1 MLVRHLKSDSTF
13 AFSTEATM
21 SHHLDPLVSRKLQQF
36 QGRRRRLIIARGLSA
51 GLLAFILG
59 MAAVALIDWYWLL
72 ADSTRW
78 YMSIAV
84 YVGVVVA
91 VWLTGLR
98 RLIHLPAREEIA
110 EQMELTEPELRE
122 NLLSAVELS
131 ADDPSAI
138 HDSPVFR
145 NLVQGKVAELM
156 TQVRVPNLLPFR
168 LVASWVV
175 AALVVV
181 GLVGWLLNSGDQRIQ
196 QLAIRAVLPGA
207 NIARVSRI
215 HVKVLEPTPHSLI
228 LAEDETVA
236 VVVDVTGGNFDD
248 VTLET
253 STPTQGT
260 VRHIMRG
267 MTGSEFAANIL
278 VGEESVEY
286 RILAGDAITQ
296 RFRIESRARPHV
308 LAFHKTYRFP
318 EYAQLEDETVTE
330 PHGDLLVLEGTE
342 SKLILELDQEV
353 SSAELRIAPSD
364 SDEVQVVTLERVTD
378 QKKSAGA
385 VQWMAQVPVSAA
397 GIYKVHLVSKET
409 EFENIFSP
417 KYEIRP
423 LPDLIPKAGFVNQQ
437 EPTLLLPPNDIL
449 ALQGM
454 AEDDLPVVSL
464 EQQISVNGREWQ
476 SVSLDAQPSD
486 ESGGR
491 RVAAAWDWDLLGYKL
506 KTGDQVLTKLVATD
520 RKGNI
525 GESIPLRVVVAAPD
539 FDPERHTVMEFKA
552 QLYDELKSFADLM
565 DEQKTLALA
574 AIERIQQP
582 DRTEEKDSDDR
593 TIILELAN
601 TQRERATILVE
612 QIKQVER
619 AMPAGADAYDLD
631 LTGRVIARIQREHS
645 HMAAFLLK
653 AMQHIDEK
661 GRKEDLV
668 RLGRVFNR
676 VADDAGTTAKHYQL
690 LMSHNFLAGIAAD
703 LDALLQ
709 QQRQVVDSP
718 TQTWTRLLRQE
729 SLVINQLQLLN
740 RVIGRQRDR
749 LPLSLRDQMRILVT
763 WTDSQR
769 LRLQDATESE
779 EKLAEL
785 RRLSQDF
792 LRQLQTKQK
801 IDVVEG
807 SLPGRIVSVRR
818 DFLNRSG
825 GLYVPINEVG
835 QATRQENRLAAL
847 ATASADSEE
856 GRQLLD
862 KAERFVAEVDLQHR
876 WSIDQ
881 LRSRRELTQSRRDAD
896 AQYAADAGLTHRA
909 VTSLLHQHRKTPPQE
924 STIPDH
930 LLEVAPAYRT
940 LEAGHDLIIARD
952 ALNVLLN
959 LERWGSQNFTS
970 HIEQPRQWDVVQH
983 ALEVASQRLQQA
995 GVERSH
1001 YENLNQVR
1009 SSEPAR
1015 EAGRKISERRSRRDA
1030 MIGAGHELVEL
1041 RDKLAVVVKDVQPVM
1056 AEARAIIAR
1065 YAPTIPEMAR
1075 QAAEDLRELEQETT
1089 DTADVAEQTEVP
1101 ETTQQL
1107 AELQQQQAAI
1117 NAQIEDLFSALVE
1130 DANSQDVLDEDQ
1142 RERARDAD
1150 DSVEMIQEPAE
1161 KMNRALEQASQNE
1174 VGAEQA
1180 QDLAQAA
1187 ELQEQTAQALELVA
1201 EHFGR
1206 LDEGMDIA
1214 DSRAEL
1220 RQTENEL
1227 GIAREMEQ
1235 RFEGAK
1241 QIGEMANQD
1250 GEQLMSELEAEL
1262 QRNPAMQQALSEI
1275 AQNTLQEARN
1285 ALEYAAKDDENVQR
1299 ANEKSDASFQLKKR
1313 ELAEDLRKMGAEAAR
1328 LSRELV
1334 AQANQAAA
1342 QGKTPEAQKKL
1353 AESQQKLNAAAQQ
1366 ANTAREEQLLSDLT
1380 QTAQE
1385 AQSALN
1391 EAAETLKQAQQ
1402 QTAAGK
1408 DTEIHADEKARAG
1421 QQKAL
1426 ELRRKKFQDQQK
1438 KTVAQLA
1445 KQASDAKRRADQTAK
1460 NAENQ
1465 LNAAKRR
1472 VDQSQKQLNQ
1482 KPEDGGRKAALAKEQ
1497 QRQAAEQQKVALAKR
1512 AQERA
1517 EQNVQRAKQQVD
1529 EVNRRDMTPLKKSN
1543 PATQLADQYAAEAMK
1558 SVEQLQEQAQAL
1570 ADATKFENELTPP
1583 QTQLAAA
1590 NERQGQVTVDVQQ
1603 AADDVAR
1610 AARHERRLKNMA
1622 AAEPLQQAAQNIQQV
1637 ARNESTAAEQQLET
1651 AITEA
1656 QRATDAEQS
1665 NAESSP
1671 PPAGTPPRG
1680 TPPNAEAI
1688 KAQTALATAE
1698 NAITQQANELTG
1710 VLEPL
1715 LAANEESGIP
1725 QTGDAGDPA
1734 GAPPAGA
1741 AQGQP
1746 PTASGDAGS
1755 PSPPSGQGA
1764 SPANE
1769 NPPPSFTAEEL
1780 ARGQQLAQTLDE
1792 LDRQANA
1799 DGKQPAQP
1807 QTVQPERT
1815 PSGLDSLAQAA
1826 QAQQSAAAVAR
1837 AQAQQ
1842 QASQAL
1848 AQGTQSEGD
1857 PALTGP
1863 MDDFEVAAV
1872 NRSEKA
1878 NWGKLRS
1885 KSAQDLT
1892 NGRTEAVSNEYRKS
1906 VEAYFRVLAERA
1918 KKK

>member
-1 MLVRHLKSDSTF
+1 
-13 AFSTEATM
+13 M

-36 QGRRRRLIIARGLSA
+36 QGRRRRLIFARGLSA
-51 GLLAFILG
+51 GLLTFVLG

-84 YVGVVVA
+84 YVGAVLA

-98 RLIHLPAREEIA
+98 GLLRRPAREEIA

-122 NLLSAVELS
+122 NLLSAVEL
-131 ADDPSAI
+131 ATDDPSAI

-145 NLVQGKVAELM
+145 NLVQGKVAEQM
-156 TQVRVPNLLPFR
+156 TRVRVPNLLPFR
-168 LVASWVV
+168 LVGSWVL

-181 GLVGWLLNSGDQRIQ
+181 GVVGWLLTSGDQRLQ
-196 QLAIRAVLPGA
+196 QLAVRAVLPGA

-236 VVVDVTGGNFDD
+236 VVVDVTGGNFDE

-253 STPTQGT
+253 ETPTQGT
-260 VRHIMRG
+260 VRHTMRG
-267 MTGSEFAANIL
+267 VTASEFAANIL

-318 EYAQLEDETVTE
+318 EYAQLDDETVTE

-342 SKLILELDQEV
+342 SELILELDQEV
-353 SSAELRIAPSD
+353 SSAELRIAPSN
-364 SDEVQVVTLERVTD
+364 SEEVQVVPLARVTD
-378 QKKSAGA
+378 QKKSAQKSSAGA
-385 VQWMAQVPVSAA
+385 VQWMAKVPVSAA

-409 EFENIFSP
+409 GFENIFSP

-464 EQQISVNGREWQ
+464 EQKISVNGREWQ
-476 SVSLDAQPSD
+476 SVSLDAQPS
-486 ESGGR
+486 EETGGR

-539 FDPERHTVMEFKA
+539 FDPERHTVMEVKA
-552 QLYDELKSFADLM
+552 KLYDELKSFADLM
-565 DEQKTLALA
+565 EEQKTLALA

-612 QIKQVER
+612 QIKEVEQ

-631 LTGRVIARIQREHS
+631 LTGRVIARIEREHS

-653 AMQHIDEK
+653 AMQHVDEK
-661 GRKEDLV
+661 GRKEDLA
-668 RLGRVFNR
+668 RLGSVFKR
-676 VADDAGTTAKHYQL
+676 IADDASTTVKHYQV

-709 QQRQVVDSP
+709 QQQQVVDSP
-718 TQTWTRLLRQE
+718 TQTWNRLLRQE
-729 SLVINQLQLLN
+729 SLVINQLQLLD

-749 LPLSLRDQMRILVT
+749 LPQSLRDQMRNLVT

-792 LRQLQTKQK
+792 LRQLKTKQK

-807 SLPGRIVSVRR
+807 NLPGRIVNVRR

-862 KAERFVAEVDLQHR
+862 KAERFVAEIDLQHR

-959 LERWGSQNFTS
+959 LERWGSQSFTS
-970 HIEQPRQWDVVQH
+970 HIEQPRQWDVVQQ
-983 ALEVASQRLQQA
+983 AMEVASQQLQQA

-1009 SSEPAR
+1009 SSEPLR

-1041 RDKLAVVVKDVQPVM
+1041 RDNLAVVVKDVQPVM

-1065 YAPTIPEMAR
+1065 YAPTIPEMAK

-1101 ETTQQL
+1101 ETTQKL

-1117 NAQIEDLFSALVE
+1117 NAQIEDLFAALVE
-1130 DANSQDVLDEDQ
+1130 DANSQDVLEEDQ

-1150 DSVEMIQEPAE
+1150 DSVAMIQEPAE

-1174 VGAEQA
+1174 VGAKQA
-1180 QDLAQAA
+1180 RDLAQAA
-1187 ELQEQTAQALELVA
+1187 EQQEQTAQALELVA

-1220 RQTENEL
+1220 RQAENEL

-1235 RFEGAK
+1235 RFEGVE
-1241 QIGEMANQD
+1241 QIAEMANQD
-1250 GEQLMSELEAEL
+1250 SEQLMSELEAEL

-1285 ALEYAAKDDENVQR
+1285 SLEYAAKDDQDVQR
-1299 ANEKSDASFQLKKR
+1299 ANEKSDASFQTKKR
-1313 ELAEDLRKMGAEAAR
+1313 ELAEDLRQMGAEAAR

-1342 QGKTPEAQKKL
+1342 QGKSPEAQKKL
-1353 AESQQKLNAAAQQ
+1353 AEAQQKLNAAAQQ

-1391 EAAETLKQAQQ
+1391 EAAETLKQAQK

-1408 DTEIHADEKARAG
+1408 DAEIHADEKARAG

-1426 ELRRKKFQDQQK
+1426 ELNRKKFQDQQK

-1465 LNAAKRR
+1465 LTAVKRR

-1497 QRQAAEQQKVALAKR
+1497 QSQAAEQQKVEQAKR
-1512 AQERA
+1512 VQERA

-1529 EVNRRDMTPLKKSN
+1529 EVNRRDMSPLKKSN

-1558 SVEQLQEQAQAL
+1558 TVEQLQERAQTL
-1570 ADATKFENELTPP
+1570 ADAAKFGNELAPP
-1583 QTQLAAA
+1583 QTQLASA

-1622 AAEPLQQAAQNIQQV
+1622 AAEPLQQAAQDIQQV
-1637 ARNESTAAEQQLET
+1637 AQNESTAAEQQLES

-1656 QRATDAEQS
+1656 QAAADAAKP
-1665 NAESSP
+1665 NAQGSP
-1671 PPAGTPPRG
+1671 PPAA
-1680 TPPNAEAI
+1680 TPPNGTPQNAEAL
-1688 KAQTALATAE
+1688 KAQAAIATTE
-1698 NAITQQANELTG
+1698 SAITQQAEELTG

-1715 LAANEESGIP
+1715 LAANEASGNP
-1725 QTGDAGDPA
+1725 PAGEAGDPA
-1734 GAPPAGA
+1734 SAAPTAA

-1755 PSPPSGQGA
+1755 PPPPSGQGQ
-1764 SPANE
+1764 SPANGTT
-1769 NPPPSFTAEEL
+1769 PPAFTAEEL

-1799 DGKQPAQP
+1799 AGQQPGQP
-1807 QTVQPERT
+1807 QPGQPQRT
-1815 PSGLDSLAQAA
+1815 PSALDSLAQAA
-1826 QAQQSAAAVAR
+1826 QAQQSAAAAAR

-1857 PALTGP
+1857 PALTGA
-1863 MDDFEVAAV
+1863 MDDFKVAAV
-1872 NRSEKA
+1872 NRSEVA
-1878 NWGKLRS
+1878 NWGKLRG
-1885 KSAQDLT
+1885 KSAEDLT
-1892 NGRTEAVSNEYRKS
+1892 NGRSEAVSKEYRKS